1 MKLSLDQI
9 KASATPL
16 HYHEDAPVIAARL
29 HEGAHGGS
37 DDFRFPQGLDVEVE
51 HYRAGIDVVFDGR
64 LRGPAEGTCARC
76 LEAYP
81 FEFEEPLRVLLAPRS
96 TEDVDSADDDRGLGF
111 FDGDEIDVTALV
123 VEHAMLALPTVPLCT
138 EACRG
143 LCPQCGTNRNVRPC
157 SCETERPVGL
167 HGLAALADP
176 KLLDQRGG
184 R

>member
-16 HYHEDAPVIAARL
+16 HYHEDASAIAARL

-37 DDFRFPQGLDVEVE
+37 DDFHFPQGLDVELE
-51 HYRAGIDVVFDGR
+51 HYRAGLDVVFAGR
-64 LRGPAEGTCARC
+64 IRGPGEGICARC

-81 FEFEEPLRVLLAPRS
+81 FGFEEALQVYLAPRGT
-96 TEDVDSADDDRGLGF
+96 TEVGAGDDDRGLGF

-123 VEHAMLALPTVPLCT
+123 VEHAMLALPTVPLCD

-143 LCPQCGTNRNVRPC
+143 LCAQCGTNRNLRPC
-157 SCETERPVGL
+157 SCEVDRAESPR
-167 HGLAALADP
+167 GLATLANP

>member
-16 HYHEDAPVIAARL
+16 HYHEAAPVIDSRL

-37 DDFRFPQGLDVEVE
+37 DDFAFPRGLDVELE
-51 HYRAGIDVVFDGR
+51 HYRAGLDVVFEGR
-64 LRGPAEGTCARC
+64 LSGSAEGTCARC
-76 LEAYP
+76 LETYP
-81 FEFEEPLRVLLAPRS
+81 FAFDEPLRVLLAPRS
-96 TEDVDSADDDRGLGF
+96 ASEGDAADDDRGLGF
-111 FDGDEIDVTALV
+111 FEGDEIDVTALV
-123 VEHAMLALPTVPLCT
+123 VEHAMLALPTVPLCA

-143 LCPQCGTNRNVRPC
+143 LCPQCGTNRNLRPC
-157 SCETERPVGL
+157 SCETERPEGL
-167 HGLAALADP
+167 RGLADP